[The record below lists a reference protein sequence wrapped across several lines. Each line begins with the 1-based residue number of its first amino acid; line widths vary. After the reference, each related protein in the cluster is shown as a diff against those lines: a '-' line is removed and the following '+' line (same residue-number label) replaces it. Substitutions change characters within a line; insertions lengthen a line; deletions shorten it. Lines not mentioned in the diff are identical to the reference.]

1 MRADFIIADT
11 RVRAGQRDVIN
22 LPLPGMYTHTP
33 LGMPIHVVH
42 GRRDGP
48 TLFISAAIHGDE
60 INGVEII
67 RRVLSL
73 SSLRR
78 LRGTIL
84 AVPIVNVLGFHNHS
98 RYLPDRRDLNRSF
111 PGREMGSLAGRMA
124 NVFMS
129 QVVLR
134 SDIGIDI
141 HTAAIHRDNFPQIR
155 ADLNNEK
162 IAPLAKAFGSPVLLH
177 SAAPEGSLRYAAAH
191 ESVAVMV
198 FEAGEAL
205 RFDEV
210 SIRVGVSGIINVL
223 RQLGMLPT
231 PKKKLPRPAAL
242 LRSSMWVRAPQSGIL
257 RAQVRLGSMVTKGE
271 QLGVIADPLGRME
284 APIHAPSNGIIIGRT
299 NIPLIYEGEAMFH
312 IGHTSQTS
320 LLEQHLDTLHDEP
333 LLTPPELVEE
343 PIIV

>member
-1 MRADFIIADT
+1 MRADFEIADT
-11 RVRAGQRDVIN
+11 RIRAGQRAVVN

-33 LGMPIHVVH
+33 LAMPIHVVH

-73 SSLRR
+73 SALKR
-78 LRGTIL
+78 LSGTII

-98 RYLPDRRDLNRSF
+98 RYLPDRRDMNRSF

-134 SDIGIDI
+134 SDIGIDL

-155 ADLNNEK
+155 ADLNDER
-162 IAPLAKAFGSPVLLH
+162 IAPLAKEFGSPVLLH
-177 SAAPEGSLRYAAAH
+177 SAPPEGSLRLAAAS
-191 ESVAVMV
+191 ESVSVMV

-210 SIRVGVSGIINVL
+210 SIRVGVRGIINVL
-223 RQLGMLPT
+223 RQLAMLPPSKT
-231 PKKKLPRPAAL
+231 KPPRPAAL

-257 RAQVRLGSMVTKGE
+257 RAQVKLGSMVTKGE

-284 APIHAPSNGIIIGRT
+284 EPIKAPSSGIIIGRT
-299 NIPLIYEGEAMFH
+299 NIPLVYEGEAMFH
-312 IGHTSQTS
+312 IGHTRQTS
-320 LLEQHLDTLHDEP
+320 LLEQHLDRLHDEP
-333 LLTPPELVEE
+333 LQTPPELVEE
-343 PIIV
+343 PVIV